1 MQTTSRSTIRS
12 TVLTTLVPAALLY
25 SIALTWS
32 AAEGISSTKVL
43 RDLAQACDAPLGQG
57 FLSSVGYLLWMAAAA
72 IALFAAGSNQI
83 RGSAINRQFAFC
95 GGGFSLFLC
104 LDDMFLVHDR
114 YLGQSFLYVTYAVF
128 TALLLLRFRAPL
140 HRFGGDSFLLSVI
153 FLGASVLIDSFQ
165 GIFPASYETVQL
177 FEEGAKF
184 LGIAAWLAFW
194 CHYVSAT
201 SNSATSNLSS
211 L

>member
-1 MQTTSRSTIRS
+1 MQIDTRSTIRT
-12 TVLTTLVPAALLY
+12 TVLTTLLPAALLY
-25 SIALTWS
+25 LIALAWS

-72 IALFAAGSNQI
+72 VALFAATTRLI
-83 RGSAINRQFAFC
+83 RGSIVNRQFAFC
-95 GGGFSLFLC
+95 GGGFSLWLC

-114 YLGQSFLYVTYAVF
+114 YLGQSFLYVTYSVF
-128 TALLLLRFRAPL
+128 TVLLLVYFREPLKRFA
-140 HRFGGDSFLLSVI
+140 GDTFLLSVV
-153 FLGASVLIDSFQ
+153 FLGSSVLIDSFQ
-165 GIFPASYETVQL
+165 GLFPASYETVQL

-194 CHYVSAT
+194 CHYVNAT
-201 SNSATSNLSS
+201 SKLSS

>member
-1 MQTTSRSTIRS
+1 MQTESRSTIRS

-25 SIALTWS
+25 LIALTWS

-72 IALFAAGSNQI
+72 IALFGATTHLI
-83 RGSAINRQFAFC
+83 RGSIVNRQFAFC
-95 GGGFSLFLC
+95 GGGFSLWLC

-114 YLGQSFLYVTYAVF
+114 YLGQSFLYITYSVF
-128 TALLLLRFRAPL
+128 TVLLLVCFREPLKRFA
-140 HRFGGDSFLLSVI
+140 GDSFLLSVVL
-153 FLGASVLIDSFQ
+153 LGSSVLIDAFQ
-165 GIFPASYETVQL
+165 GIFPDSYETVQL

-194 CHYVSAT
+194 CHYVNAT
-201 SNSATSNLSS
+201 SKLSS

>member
-1 MQTTSRSTIRS
+1 MQMDTRSTIRT
-12 TVLTTLVPAALLY
+12 TVLTTLLPAALLY
-25 SIALTWS
+25 GIALAWS
-32 AAEGISSTKVL
+32 DAEGISSTKVL

-72 IALFAAGSNQI
+72 IALFAASTHLI
-83 RGSAINRQFAFC
+83 RGSIVNRQFAFC
-95 GGGFSLFLC
+95 GGGFSLWLC

-114 YLGQSFLYVTYAVF
+114 YLGESFLYVTYSVF
-128 TALLLLRFRAPL
+128 TVLLLVCFREPLKRFA
-140 HRFGGDSFLLSVI
+140 GDSFLLSVV
-153 FLGASVLIDSFQ
+153 FLGSSVLIDAFQ

-194 CHYVSAT
+194 CHYVNAT
-201 SNSATSNLSS
+201 SKLSS
-211 L
+211 I

>member
-1 MQTTSRSTIRS
+1 MQTESRSTIRL

-25 SIALTWS
+25 LIALTWS

-72 IALFAAGSNQI
+72 IALFAASTHLI
-83 RGSAINRQFAFC
+83 RGSIVNRQFAFC
-95 GGGFSLFLC
+95 GGGFSLWLC

-114 YLGQSFLYVTYAVF
+114 YLGQSFLYVTYSVF
-128 TALLLLRFRAPL
+128 TVLLLICFREPLKRFA
-140 HRFGGDSFLLSVI
+140 GDSFPLSVV
-153 FLGASVLIDSFQ
+153 FLGASVVIDAFQ
-165 GIFPASYETVQL
+165 GIFPVSYETVQL
-177 FEEGAKF
+177 FAEGAKF

-194 CHYVSAT
+194 CHYVNAT
-201 SNSATSNLSS
+201 SKLSS

>member
-1 MQTTSRSTIRS
+1 MQTKSHSTIRS
-12 TVLTTLVPAALLY
+12 TVLTTLLPAALLY
-25 SIALTWS
+25 WIALTWS

-72 IALFAAGSNQI
+72 IALFAAATHQI
-83 RGSAINRQFAFC
+83 KGPTVNRQFAFC
-95 GGGFSLFLC
+95 GGGFSLWLC

-114 YLGQSFLYVTYAVF
+114 YLGQSFLYVTYTVF
-128 TALLLLRFRAPL
+128 TVLLLVCFREPLNRFA
-140 HRFGGDSFLLSVI
+140 GDTFLLSVV
-153 FLGASVLIDSFQ
+153 FLGSSVLIDTFQ
-165 GIFPASYETVQL
+165 KAFPASYETVQL

-194 CHYVSAT
+194 CHYVNAT
-201 SNSATSNLSS
+201 SKLNSL
-211 L
+211 

>member
-1 MQTTSRSTIRS
+1 MQTESRSTIRS

-25 SIALTWS
+25 LIALTWS

-72 IALFAAGSNQI
+72 IALFGATTHLI
-83 RGSAINRQFAFC
+83 RGSIVNRQFAFC
-95 GGGFSLFLC
+95 GGGFSLWLC

-114 YLGQSFLYVTYAVF
+114 YLGQSFLYITYSVF
-128 TALLLLRFRAPL
+128 TVLLLVCFREPLKRFA
-140 HRFGGDSFLLSVI
+140 GDTFLLSVV
-153 FLGASVLIDSFQ
+153 FLGSSVLIDVFQ

-194 CHYVSAT
+194 CHYVNAT
-201 SNSATSNLSS
+201 SKLSS

>member
-1 MQTTSRSTIRS
+1 MQTESRSTIRL
-12 TVLTTLVPAALLY
+12 TVMTTLVPAALLY
-25 SIALTWS
+25 LIPLTWS

-72 IALFAAGSNQI
+72 IALFAASTHLI
-83 RGSAINRQFAFC
+83 RGSIVNRQFAFC
-95 GGGFSLFLC
+95 GGGFSLWLC

-114 YLGQSFLYVTYAVF
+114 YLGQLFLYVTYTVF
-128 TALLLLRFRAPL
+128 TVLLLVCFREPLKRFA
-140 HRFGGDSFLLSVI
+140 GDSFLLSVV
-153 FLGASVLIDSFQ
+153 FLGSSVLIDAFQ

-184 LGIAAWLAFW
+184 LSIAAWLAFW
-194 CHYVSAT
+194 CHYVNAT
-201 SNSATSNLSS
+201 SKLSS
-211 L
+211 C